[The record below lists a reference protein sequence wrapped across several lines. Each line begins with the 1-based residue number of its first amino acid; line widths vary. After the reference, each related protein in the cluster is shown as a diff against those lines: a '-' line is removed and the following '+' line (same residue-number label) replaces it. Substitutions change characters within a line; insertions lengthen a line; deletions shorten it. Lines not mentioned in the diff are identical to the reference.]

1 MNNHKFPYIGYDYS
15 YYNRHMR
22 NAYHKLELDEQN
34 SKGKDDEGMCVK
46 CAFIIILFV
55 TSALLLSTVL

>member
-1 MNNHKFPYIGYDYS
+1 
-15 YYNRHMR
+15 MR

-46 CAFIIILFV
+46 CAFIIILCV
-55 TSALLLSTVL
+55 SSALLLSKLI